1 MGLVFCT
8 SKSPATAPEI
18 CLMASRPPLV
28 TPSGR
33 LDVAQWQVSLTED
46 AKVEYR
52 PVGLQERQE
61 GGKVNNGAVHNLR
74 LLTSPG
80 PAHATNN
87 FSPNEYRGVVNSSA
101 LAVYKGSTQEI
112 KVETESKD

>member
-1 MGLVFCT
+1 
-8 SKSPATAPEI
+8 
-18 CLMASRPPLV
+18 MASRPLLV

-33 LDVAQWQVSLTED
+33 FDVAQQQVSLRED

-52 PVGLQERQE
+52 PVGLQEIQV
-61 GGKVNNGAVHNLR
+61 GGKVKNGSVHNLG

-80 PAHATNN
+80 PAHTANN
-87 FSPNEYRGVVNSSA
+87 FSPNEFRGVVNSSG
-101 LAVYKGSTQEI
+101 LAVYKGSMQEI